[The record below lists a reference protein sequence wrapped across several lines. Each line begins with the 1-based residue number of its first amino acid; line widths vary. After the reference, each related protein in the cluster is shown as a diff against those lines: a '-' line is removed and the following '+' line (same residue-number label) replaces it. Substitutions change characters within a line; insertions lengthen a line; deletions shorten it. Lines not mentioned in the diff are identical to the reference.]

1 MSDSASAKV
10 FSIDPGRSFV
20 DALAAGILAETG
32 DDATALARVTVLLPT
47 RRACRALREAF
58 LRRSGGRPL
67 LLPTLTPLGDV
78 DEDEILLGAWG
89 AEEAASALA
98 VADIPPAIGSL
109 RRRLLL
115 TRLILADKARGATPD
130 QAARLAGELARLID
144 QAHTERLDFARLKD
158 LVPDDFAEHWRITLD
173 FLKIVTES
181 WPKVLAEE
189 GALDPAERR
198 NRLLEAQAA
207 AWRQQP
213 PIHPIIAAGSTGTIP
228 ATADLLDVVARLPRG
243 AVVLPGLDR
252 DADDA
257 TWGHIEPS
265 HPQYGMARL
274 LERLG
279 VERTDVRDWPAAPGG
294 HAVPTMRAALINQA
308 LRPADAG
315 RGEARLDLRALGGV
329 TRIEAAGPHEEA
341 GMIALVLRQALE
353 NEAATAALVT
363 PDRTLARR
371 VAAELARWNI
381 AVDDSAGQPLGETPP
396 GAFLRLG
403 ARMVAEAFA
412 PVELLAV
419 LKHPLAAGG
428 LKPAHFRTLARRLEI
443 AVLRGPRPG
452 LGIPGLRAIL
462 PLTDEDLLTFATR
475 LERISAPFV
484 RLFKRPAVLFRDLLS
499 THVAMAEALAATDEQ
514 TGAERLWAGEAG
526 EAAAAFVA
534 ELHEAARDL
543 PSIAGDAYPALLES
557 LLAGLVVRPRYGR
570 HPRLH
575 IWGLLEAR
583 LQHAD
588 VLVLGGLIEGAWP
601 PEARPSPWMSRP
613 MTERFGLPPPER
625 RIGLTA
631 HDFAQAFSAPTVVLT
646 RARRVEGTPTVPS
659 RWLLRLENLVKGT
672 DLEPCFA
679 DSGTWRHWQAS
690 LDTPTATLV
699 PIRPAPKPPVEARPR
714 KLSVTQIETW
724 MRDPYSIYARH
735 VLKLEALDP
744 IDADPGAADYGN
756 FIHSALDEFIKTVPA
771 PAPLPDD
778 SYERLLAL
786 GRQAFGAALDRPG
799 VWAFWW
805 PRFERVA
812 RWFLAVEATRRA
824 TLIASASETNG
835 SLCIDGPAGRF
846 ELTAKA
852 DRIDRC
858 RDGTLVL
865 IDYKTGPLPTSPEV
879 AAGFAPQLPLE
890 ALIAEAGGFV
900 DMPKATV
907 ATLEYWRLKGADP
920 AGERRVV
927 GDDPRPLIDA
937 ARAGLQALITAFDR
951 PETPYE
957 ARPRPDKAPRFS
969 DYEHLARVKE
979 WASGLGED
987 GP

>member
-1 MSDSASAKV
+1 MSGASVAKV

-32 DDATALARVTVLLPT
+32 DDAAALARVTVLLPT

-58 LRRSGGRPL
+58 LRRGGGRPL

-89 AEEAASALA
+89 AEEAVGAQVA
-98 VADIPPAIGSL
+98 ADIPPAIGSL

-115 TRLILADKARGATPD
+115 TRLILADKTRGATPD

-144 QAHTERLDFARLKD
+144 QVHTERLDFARLKD
-158 LVPDDFAEHWRITLD
+158 LVPDDFAEHWRMTLD
-173 FLKIVTES
+173 FLTIVTES

-189 GALDPAERR
+189 GAIDPAERR
-198 NRLLEAQAA
+198 NRLLEAQATT
-207 AWRQQP
+207 WRQRP
-213 PIHPIIAAGSTGTIP
+213 PAHPIIAAGSTGTIP
-228 ATADLLDVVARLPRG
+228 ATADLLDAVARLPRG
-243 AVVLPGLDR
+243 AVVLPGLDH
-252 DADDA
+252 DADDV
-257 TWGHIEPS
+257 TWSNLES
-265 HPQYGMARL
+265 THPQYGMARL
-274 LERLG
+274 LDRLG
-279 VERTDVRDWPAAPGG
+279 VARADVREWPAPGMTT
-294 HAVPTMRAALINQA
+294 VPTTRAALINQA

-315 RGEARLDLRALGGV
+315 RGDERLDPRALDGV
-329 TRIEAAGPHEEA
+329 TRVDTAGPHEEA
-341 GMIALVLRQALE
+341 GVIALVLRQALE
-353 NEAATAALVT
+353 NENATAALVT

-371 VAAELARWNI
+371 VTAELARWGI

-403 ARMVAEAFA
+403 ARMVAEALA
-412 PVELLAV
+412 PVALLAT

-428 LKPAHFRTLARRLEI
+428 FKPARFRALARRLEI
-443 AVLRGPRPG
+443 MVLRGPRPAP
-452 LGIPGLRAIL
+452 GITGLRAAVAAG
-462 PLTDEDLLTFATR
+462 DKDLLALVDR
-475 LERISAPFV
+475 LERITAPFT
-484 RLFKRPAVLFRDLLS
+484 RLPNGPAASFRGLLRAHI
-499 THVAMAEALAATDEQ
+499 TMTEALAATDRQ

-526 EAAAAFVA
+526 EAAAAFIA
-534 ELHEAARDL
+534 ELDEAAHDM
-543 PSIAGDAYPALLES
+543 PPIAGDAYPALLES
-557 LLAGLVVRPRYGR
+557 LLAGLAVRPRYGR

-588 VLVLGGLIEGAWP
+588 VLILGGLNEGTWP

-613 MTERFGLPPPER
+613 MMERFGLPLPER

-631 HDFAQAFSAPTVVLT
+631 HDFAQAFSAPTVTLT
-646 RARRVEGTPTVPS
+646 RAVRVEGTPTVPS
-659 RWLLRLENLVKGT
+659 RWLLRLANLVKGT
-672 DLEPCFA
+672 DLEERFA
-679 DSGTWRHWQAS
+679 DPGAWRPWQAL
-690 LDTPTATLV
+690 LDTPTTTLPPV
-699 PIRPAPKPPVEARPR
+699 RPAPIPPVDARPR

-735 VLKLEALDP
+735 VLKLAALDP

-756 FIHSALDEFIKTVPA
+756 FIHSALDAFVKTIPA
-771 PAPLPDD
+771 PAPLPQD
-778 SYERLLAL
+778 SYERLLAI
-786 GRQAFGAALDRPG
+786 GRQAFGTALDRPG

-812 RWFLAVEATRRA
+812 RWFLAIEATRRA
-824 TLIASASETNG
+824 ALTASASEIKG
-835 SLCIDGPAGRF
+835 SLWVDGPAGRF

-852 DRIDRC
+852 DRIDRQ

-865 IDYKTGPLPTSPEV
+865 IDYKTGAPPSSNEV

-890 ALIAEAGGFV
+890 ALIAEAGGFAGV
-900 DMPKATV
+900 PKATV
-907 ATLEYWRLKGADP
+907 AALEYWRLRGADP
-920 AGERRVV
+920 AGERRVI
-927 GDDPRPLIDA
+927 GDDPRPLIDE
-937 ARAGLQALITAFDR
+937 ARAGLHALIAAFDR

-957 ARPRPDKAPRFS
+957 ARPRPDKAPPFS

-979 WASGLGED
+979 WASGFGED
-987 GP
+987 GE

>member
-1 MSDSASAKV
+1 MSDSSPAKV

-32 DDATALARVTVLLPT
+32 DDAAALARVTVLLPT

-89 AEEAASALA
+89 AEEAAGAHA
-98 VADIPPAIGSL
+98 AADIPPAIGSL

-115 TRLILADKARGATPD
+115 ARLILSDKARGATPD

-158 LVPDDFAEHWRITLD
+158 LVPDDFAEHWRMTLD
-173 FLKIVTES
+173 FLTIVTES

-207 AWRQQP
+207 VWRRHP
-213 PIHPIIAAGSTGTIP
+213 PAHPIIAAGSTGTIP

-257 TWGHIEPS
+257 TWNHLKPS

-279 VERTDVRDWPAAPGG
+279 VARAEVRDWPAPGVP
-294 HAVPTMRAALINQA
+294 AVSATRAALINQG

-315 RGEARLDLRALGGV
+315 RGETRLDPDAFDGV
-329 TRIEAAGPHEEA
+329 TRIDAAGPHEEA
-341 GMIALVLRQALE
+341 DVIALVLRQALE

-371 VAAELARWNI
+371 VTAELARWNI

-396 GAFLRLG
+396 GAFLRLS

-428 LKPAHFRTLARRLEI
+428 LKPVRFRTQARRLEI
-443 AVLRGPRPG
+443 TVLRGPRPAP
-452 LGIPGLRAIL
+452 GIPGLRAAL
-462 PLTDEDLLTFATR
+462 PAADTQLLSFVDR
-475 LERISAPFV
+475 LGRITGSYG
-484 RLFKRPAVLFRDLLS
+484 RLFNGSALPFRDLLS
-499 THVAMAEALAATDEQ
+499 AHVAMAEALAATDEQ
-514 TGAERLWAGEAG
+514 PGAARLWAGEAG

-534 ELHEAARDL
+534 ELNEAARDL
-543 PSIAGDAYPALLES
+543 PPIAGDAYPAFLES
-557 LLAGLVVRPRYGR
+557 LLAGLSVRPRYGR

-588 VLVLGGLIEGAWP
+588 ILILGGLNEGTWP

-613 MTERFGLPPPER
+613 MMERFGLPPPER

-646 RARRVEGTPTVPS
+646 RAVRVEGTPTVPS
-659 RWLLRLENLVKGT
+659 RWLLRLENLVKGSA
-672 DLEPCFA
+672 LEHRFA
-679 DSGTWRHWQAS
+679 DPGAWRHWQAL
-690 LDTPTATLV
+690 LDAPAATFAPV
-699 PIRPAPKPPVEARPR
+699 RPAPTPPVEARPR

-735 VLKLEALDP
+735 VLKLEALDS

-756 FIHSALDEFIKTVPA
+756 FIHNALDQFIKAVPP
-771 PAPLPDD
+771 PAPLPGD

-812 RWFLAVEATRRA
+812 CWFLAVEATRRA
-824 TLIASASETNG
+824 IVAASASEING
-835 SLCIDGPAGRF
+835 SLAIDGPAGRF

-852 DRIDRC
+852 DRIDRR

-865 IDYKTGPLPTSPEV
+865 IDYKTGPLPTAPEV

-890 ALIAEAGGFV
+890 ALIAEAGGFAGV
-900 DMPKATV
+900 PKAAV
-907 ATLEYWRLKGADP
+907 AALEYWRLKGTDP
-920 AGERRVV
+920 AGERRVI
-927 GDDPRPLIDA
+927 GNDPRSLIAA
-937 ARAGLQALITAFDR
+937 ARAGLQALIAAFDR

-969 DYEHLARVKE
+969 DYEHLARIKE

-987 GP
+987 RS